1 MKGCQA
7 ARRALPTLGNVLL
20 LGKLPQTVLGSP
32 GAGAGKAG
40 SGLFQGWMLAHTSEV
55 LGVREKGG
63 SNRRM

>member
-7 ARRALPTLGNVLL
+7 ALRALPTLENVLL

-32 GAGAGKAG
+32 GKAG
-40 SGLFQGWMLAHTSEV
+40 SRVFQGWMLAHTSEV

-63 SNRRM
+63 SNRRI